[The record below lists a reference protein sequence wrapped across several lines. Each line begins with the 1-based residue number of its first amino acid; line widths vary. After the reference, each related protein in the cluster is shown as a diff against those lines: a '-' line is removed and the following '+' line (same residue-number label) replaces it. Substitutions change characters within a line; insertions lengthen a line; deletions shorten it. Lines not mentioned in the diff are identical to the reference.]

1 MNNKELLDA
10 VCPTIGALG
19 SAFYFIPETAALGK
33 ELGLG
38 GMEFYVQGRG
48 GQLGNTDSA
57 AVAAAFGYFSPAL
70 VKSVWDAACAK
81 CEPRKAGT
89 AHMQAA
95 ANLGRAK
102 LSSLSNLEAFVA
114 AMDKVNNSANPEGLG
129 LYAAMRTETLAS
141 DAAGRA
147 MQLIAILRE
156 FRGSAHLIALRAVG
170 LDGKV
175 AHASKRPDMWKQFG
189 YSEDEMPVIDDAI
202 NAKMAEAERLTDA
215 IVESAYGTL
224 SDAERDALVDG
235 IQAAKKALA
244 S

>member
-19 SAFYFIPETAALGK
+19 SAFYFIPETGALGK

-48 GQLGNTDSA
+48 GSMGNTDSA

-70 VKSVWDAACAK
+70 IKSVWDAACEK
-81 CEPRKAGT
+81 CDPRTAGT
-89 AHMQAA
+89 AHLQAA

-102 LSSLSNLEAFVA
+102 FASLANLDAFVA
-114 AMDKVNNSANPEGLG
+114 AMDKVNNAANPEGLG
-129 LYAAMRTETLAS
+129 LYAAMRTEVLAA

-156 FRGSAHLIALRAVG
+156 FRGSAHLVALRAAG
-170 LDGKV
+170 LDGKI

-189 YSEDEMPVIDDAI
+189 YSEEEKPTIDDAI
-202 NAKMAEAERLTDA
+202 LAKMAEAERLTDA
-215 IVESAYGTL
+215 IVESAYASL
-224 SDAERDALVDG
+224 NDAERAALVAG
-235 IQAAKKALA
+235 INAAKEALA
-244 S
+244 N